1 MSELKYRCV
10 LFCEDIREEKF
21 GRVSLIG
28 VLGAKVHARSFPLMF
43 PKFCLFIEWGEITG
57 NHQISLTIVPPP
69 GAELPPIEP
78 QALIQGQP
86 GLVVRS
92 MILLNSFVFPK
103 EGVYHFDIKKDGVC
117 IGREAFSLEK
127 MDTTNIVTN

>member
-1 MSELKYRCV
+1 MSELKHRCI

-28 VLGAKVHARSFPLMF
+28 VLGNRVHSRVFPLVF

-57 NHQISLTIVPPP
+57 EHQISLKIVPPA
-69 GAELPPIEP
+69 GVNLPEIEP
-78 QALIQGQP
+78 KALLQGQP

-92 MILLNSFVFPK
+92 MILLNSFVFPAA
-103 EGVYHFDIKKDGVC
+103 GAYHFEIHKQGVC
-117 IGREAFSLEK
+117 VGRETFQLENIEVPPA
-127 MDTTNIVTN
+127 TTN